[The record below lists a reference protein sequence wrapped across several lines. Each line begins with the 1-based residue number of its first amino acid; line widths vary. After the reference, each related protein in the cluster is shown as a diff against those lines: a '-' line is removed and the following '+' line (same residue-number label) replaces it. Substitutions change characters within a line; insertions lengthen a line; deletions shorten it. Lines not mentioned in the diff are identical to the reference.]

1 MLCDSVRDAIALQT
15 TDLNY
20 DLQPMAGDSVKMHV
34 LMDHYNQLQLT
45 LEECH
50 AVTPNGIRIQISASQ
65 EGQTLTLSKDMT
77 EMKGNATFSVFI
89 TAELFKPTPYGEA
102 ATQEY
107 PPRIPFLRPTYSL
120 YLYTDEEL
128 KNKDLGDGYLM
139 IGRVIMD
146 NGQVRL
152 DDTYIPPCSCVI
164 VHPSLQNLYHRI
176 RSFYGVEPS
185 KLNMNDCLN
194 GAVITIYCDSPLKND
209 ETITAIASKGAI
221 VGKINVMKNS
231 HYQDLTVNVYVIK
244 SYLTDKNYTN
254 DYGKKV
260 VDNKLSEIGG
270 LQAIKNYL
278 NKKSLN
284 QALIQVNLIDIDE
297 KGKPFDWG
305 FRKSSLEIANK
316 GLDPEFNNDNAPTNI
331 FYTEFK
337 DMLVDKNKMLFDD
350 GKFINFQFEKKY
362 KKYINKKSI
371 FLYLTSLNSQDSGG
385 AAFLVPLNNK
395 HCIIFNSNL
404 KNLPS
409 YAHEIGHTFGLT
421 HTFPENNRDY
431 DNKIRIFKDDSEL
444 RRQWLIRNE
453 RIANIYQVK
462 FEKHHMKRSENI
474 QKSYEKIKKYDIFRF
489 EKSKTDNILDYHN
502 KRISFTQWQIKIMQ
516 NEVEKYYNDKE

>member
-1 MLCDSVRDAIALQT
+1 
-15 TDLNY
+15 
-20 DLQPMAGDSVKMHV
+20 
-34 LMDHYNQLQLT
+34 MDHYNQLQLT

-50 AVTPNGIRIQISASQ
+50 AVTPNGIR
-65 EGQTLTLSKDMT
+65 
-77 EMKGNATFSVFI
+77 
-89 TAELFKPTPYGEA
+89 
-102 ATQEY
+102 
-107 PPRIPFLRPTYSL
+107 
-120 YLYTDEEL
+120 
-128 KNKDLGDGYLM
+128 
-139 IGRVIMD
+139 
-146 NGQVRL
+146 
-152 DDTYIPPCSCVI
+152 
-164 VHPSLQNLYHRI
+164 
-176 RSFYGVEPS
+176 VEPS

-231 HYQDLTVNVYVIK
+231 HYQDLTINVYVIK

-316 GLDPEFNNDNAPTNI
+316 GLAPEFNNDNAPTNI

-350 GKFINFQFEKKY
+350 GKFINFINFQFEKKY

-474 QKSYEKIKKYDIFRF
+474 QKSYEKIKEYDIFRF